1 MKIICFMYGRRVD
14 LYMVE
19 KYKQTHL
26 NICHLDVTAL
36 LLHLI
41 AHGPQAQHM
50 DMVTLMPRFPL
61 SANSWAML
69 VSNTRQS
76 ELRMAEDTPSCI
88 DLGVA
93 SQVSLRR

>member
-26 NICHLDVTAL
+26 NICHLVVTAL

-41 AHGPQAQHM
+41 APRASGSAHGYGHIDAQVPVIGEQLGDAGVEHEAVRVE
-50 DMVTLMPRFPL
+50 DGGGH
-61 SANSWAML
+61 AL
-69 VSNTRQS
+69 VY
-76 ELRMAEDTPSCI
+76 
-88 DLGVA
+88 
-93 SQVSLRR
+93 